1 MYLPP
6 GPRVTGRRKDSMEKA
21 SDSTGQVS
29 LPPGYDLP
37 KEVREELP
45 PQEDL
50 WTNAPGELVWQ
61 YTADPEKEALGMT
74 GFSWQVRKLTPGVH
88 DQDPPKPG
96 LQVPYYQA
104 STPYRLVFY
113 QAETPEMAL
122 AALLK
127 GVCILS
133 RDGAMNPHNPNRA
146 GSPPIQHAI
155 TILTERLMQV
165 VESRHDHLF
174 MSGYAENPAHVGAI
188 PIGNSADDETDPRAQ
203 ALTAEIM
210 NEQMMRAIARD
221 NEVISA
227 LATAV
232 AALARVK
239 DL

>member
-1 MYLPP
+1 
-6 GPRVTGRRKDSMEKA
+6 MEQA
-21 SDSTGQVS
+21 
-29 LPPGYDLP
+29 LP
-37 KEVREELP
+37 KEIREELP

-50 WTNAPGELVWQ
+50 WTNAPGEVVWQ

-96 LQVPYYQA
+96 LQVPYFEA
-104 STPYRLVFY
+104 STPYRSVFY

-127 GVCILS
+127 GACVLS
-133 RDGAMNPHNPNRA
+133 REGAINPHNPHRA

-155 TILTERLMQV
+155 HILTERLLQM
-165 VESRHDHLF
+165 VEHRQDHLF
-174 MSGYAENPAHVGAI
+174 MSGYAESPAHVGSI
-188 PIGNSADDETDPRAQ
+188 PLSDLSTDAAAGDDEQSKKSREV
-203 ALTAEIM
+203 TAEQM
-210 NEQMMRAIARD
+210 NHQMLCAIARD
-221 NEVISA
+221 NEVIAA

-232 AALARVK
+232 SALARVK

>member
-1 MYLPP
+1 
-6 GPRVTGRRKDSMEKA
+6 MEQA
-21 SDSTGQVS
+21 
-29 LPPGYDLP
+29 LP
-37 KEVREELP
+37 KEIREELP

-50 WTNAPGELVWQ
+50 WTNAPGEIVWQ

-96 LQVPYYQA
+96 LQVPYFQA
-104 STPYRLVFY
+104 STPYRAVFY

-127 GVCILS
+127 GACVLS
-133 RDGAMNPHNPNRA
+133 REGAINPHNPHRA

-155 TILTERLMQV
+155 HILTERLLQM
-165 VESRHDHLF
+165 VEGRQDHLF

-188 PIGNSADDETDPRAQ
+188 AATV
-203 ALTAEIM
+203 LTAEHFPGPSKNDEL